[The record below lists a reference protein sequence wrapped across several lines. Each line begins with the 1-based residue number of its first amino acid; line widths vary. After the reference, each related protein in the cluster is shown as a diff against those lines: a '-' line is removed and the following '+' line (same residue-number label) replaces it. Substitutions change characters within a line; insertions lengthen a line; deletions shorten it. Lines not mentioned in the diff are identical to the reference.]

1 LFETGE
7 GEMKVVLEFRLLDD
21 KGKTSTDASKS
32 ARVTY
37 LKKGDI
43 KGFDEFMNRYF
54 GEHHI
59 S

>member
-1 LFETGE
+1 
-7 GEMKVVLEFRLLDD
+7 MKVVLEFRLLDD

-54 GEHHI
+54 GEHFLN
-59 S
+59 SYV